1 MGFWL
6 LVSGFWL
13 SNCEITSN
21 PKPCNQKPC
30 TLHTLKHFNGGD
42 SERTRTSN
50 LLIRSQMLYP
60 LSYGAIFRGAK
71 IERDGLKN
79 QAVF

>member
-1 MGFWL
+1 MAH
-6 LVSGFWL
+6 V
-13 SNCEITSN
+13 
-21 PKPCNQKPC
+21 
-30 TLHTLKHFNGGD
+30 LKHFNCGD

-60 LSYGAIFRGAK
+60 LSYGAFFRGAK
-71 IERDGLKN
+71 IERDDAKN